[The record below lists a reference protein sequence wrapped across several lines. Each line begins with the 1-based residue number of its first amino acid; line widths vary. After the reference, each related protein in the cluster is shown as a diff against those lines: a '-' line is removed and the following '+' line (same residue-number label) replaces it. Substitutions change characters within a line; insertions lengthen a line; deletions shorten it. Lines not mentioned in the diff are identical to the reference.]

1 MIKVINTLSGQVV
14 DVTEKTFN
22 HPILGANLVLADEG
36 QKSYVPEMYE
46 PKTADEFVESK
57 PKRSKKTN
65 NQEVEAVEE
74 TVADNFAEI
83 EDE

>member
-1 MIKVINTLSGQVV
+1 MIKVINTLSGKVV

-22 HPILGANLVLADEG
+22 HPILGAHLVLADEG

-46 PKTADEFVESK
+46 PKTTKLFADTKS
-57 PKRSKKTN
+57 KRSKKN
-65 NQEVEAVEE
+65 NQEVETAEDSVDEY
-74 TVADNFAEI
+74 FAEI

>member
-22 HPILGANLVLADEG
+22 HPILGANLVLAEEG
-36 QKSYVPEMYE
+36 QKSYVSEMYE
-46 PKTADEFVESK
+46 PKTAEEFVESK
-57 PKRSKKTN
+57 PKRSKKSH

-74 TVADNFAEI
+74 TVAYNFAEI

>member
-36 QKSYVPEMYE
+36 QKSYVAEMYE
-46 PKTADEFVESK
+46 PKTADEFVDAK

>member
-1 MIKVINTLSGQVV
+1 MIKVINTLSGKVV

-36 QKSYVPEMYE
+36 QKTYVAEMYE
-46 PKTADEFVESK
+46 PKTVEIFVDMK
-57 PKRSKKTN
+57 PKRSKKN
-65 NQEVEAVEE
+65 HQEVEAVEE
-74 TVADNFAEI
+74 ATEDNFAEI